1 MKSVGLCWKCKSKKS
16 QIFPSSSENVAPTH
30 LLLPIRHVCPLSKLQ
45 LLGSKHAD
53 LHLVANL
60 RKYLPNIS
68 VTIVWNKSPVG
79 WPAVELVSV
88 ESRFTRKSGP
98 CNLWDYDNST
108 NRAQIQY
115 KLVWYIQCN
124 IVHTV

>member
-1 MKSVGLCWKCKSKKS
+1 MQVCWRCKSKKS
-16 QIFPSSSENVAPTH
+16 QIFPASSENAAPAH

-53 LHLVANL
+53 LHLVENVS
-60 RKYLPNIS
+60 KYLANIS

-79 WPAVELVSV
+79 WPAVLLVSV

-98 CNLWDYDNST
+98 YNLWDYANSASL
-108 NRAQIQY
+108 AQIQH
-115 KLVWYIQCN
+115 KFSI
-124 IVHTV
+124 HTV